1 MEEERLPIV
10 SMVIVADKSRAPAN
24 FITLTK
30 TYDDGSDADLWK
42 DGFGFGLFNRSVRY
56 IAVSRHIAET
66 PPSGLEVLTD
76 VAVISD
82 KEAVPSSFVC
92 LDFTVDTKERA
103 LKKKY
108 LCARF
113 TPRTDAID
121 AVTNLIVLAR
131 SRRPPKGYTLAGDID
146 GMAICF
152 RVSIIPEGY
161 GRLTH
166 SQSTELQ
173 QFFTGAS
180 PKGMGIYPTIA
191 PPLGT
196 TAQNRHSTTDLDR
209 LKQYNLTTGQKQR
222 DSTEGAKGV
231 DCVPFELNPLFAF
244 SLSAKERV
252 FFSFYANCP
261 LIDLG
266 YFVFPFANLPSV
278 PDWHSL
284 EAKYVYAF
292 RLERELTSPRN

>member
-1 MEEERLPIV
+1 MLSRSPEMEEERLPIV
-10 SMVIVADKSRAPAN
+10 SMVIIADKSRAPAN
-24 FITLTK
+24 FVTLVK
-30 TYDDGSDADLWK
+30 THDDGSDADLWK

-82 KEAVPSSFVC
+82 KDAVPSSFVC

-121 AVTNLIVLAR
+121 AVTNLIVLAKAR
-131 SRRPPKGYTLAGDID
+131 KPPKGYTWAGDID

-152 RVSIIPEGY
+152 RVSTIPEGY
-161 GRLTH
+161 GRLVH
-166 SQSTELQ
+166 SQSTEMQHLA
-173 QFFTGAS
+173 TGAS
-180 PKGMGIYPTIA
+180 AAGVGIYPNIG

-196 TAQNRHSTTDLDR
+196 STNAQCRHSASDLDR
-209 LKQYNLTTGQKQR
+209 LKQFNLAAGQQRR
-222 DSTEGAKGV
+222 DSVEGGRGV
-231 DCVPFELNPLFAF
+231 DRVPFELNPLLSF
-244 SLSAKERV
+244 SLSAREK
-252 FFSFYANCP
+252 C
-261 LIDLG
+261 
-266 YFVFPFANLPSV
+266 ANLPPI
-278 PDWHSL
+278 PDWDSL
-284 EAKYVYAF
+284 VAKYGYAF
-292 RLERELTSPRN
+292 RLEKELTTPRN